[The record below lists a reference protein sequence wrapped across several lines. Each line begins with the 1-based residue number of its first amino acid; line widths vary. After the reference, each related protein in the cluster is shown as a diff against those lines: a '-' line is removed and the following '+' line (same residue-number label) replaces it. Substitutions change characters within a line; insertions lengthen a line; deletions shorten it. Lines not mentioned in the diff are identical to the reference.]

1 MNDVIDIARAASAN
15 IEASL
20 SGTGRLASV
29 RCQAALI
36 MNMSSTPMPEMDI
49 STVNHECVQVQY

>member
-1 MNDVIDIARAASAN
+1 MSVNDVIDMARAASAN

-20 SGTGRLASV
+20 SGTGRLAAV

-36 MNMSSTPMPEMDI
+36 MNMSSTPMPEMKI
-49 STVNHECVQVQY
+49 GTVNNGLL